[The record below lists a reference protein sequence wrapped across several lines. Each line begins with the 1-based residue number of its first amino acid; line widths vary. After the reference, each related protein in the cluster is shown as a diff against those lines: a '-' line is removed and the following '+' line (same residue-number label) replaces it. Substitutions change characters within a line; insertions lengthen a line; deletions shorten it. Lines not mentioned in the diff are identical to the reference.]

1 MYSVKSASSG
11 AVALIDWQSV
21 AYSIYFLVPH
31 IYICFMIVA
40 EEIHTDREQEEILLF
55 DNNELILNDKVFC
68 QELLILYST
77 SIDDFV
83 VALEGFGK

>member
-1 MYSVKSASSG
+1 
-11 AVALIDWQSV
+11 
-21 AYSIYFLVPH
+21 
-31 IYICFMIVA
+31 MIVA
-40 EEIHTDREQEEILLF
+40 EEIHTDREQEEILLL

-77 SIDDFV
+77 SIDVFV